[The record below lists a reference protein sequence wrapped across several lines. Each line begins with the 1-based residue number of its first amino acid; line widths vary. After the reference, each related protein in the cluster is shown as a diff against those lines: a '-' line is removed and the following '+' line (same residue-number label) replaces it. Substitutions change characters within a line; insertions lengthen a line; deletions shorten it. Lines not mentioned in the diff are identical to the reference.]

1 MKASAKETKEK
12 IHRSK
17 DRNLNFY
24 FRRIGVIHTPYK
36 SNAPYQPVEN
46 DEGDFRIMV
55 EPQYASGLF
64 KLSEFRYIYVL
75 YYTHLIRQKPSMI
88 VSPPWTGGL
97 KVGLFASR
105 SPVRPN
111 GIGLSIVRLKKISN
125 NEIITSGMD
134 VFDETPV
141 LDIKPYIKDLDSKAE
156 ANYGWL
162 EEMDDYEHL
171 LLHIKGIPH
180 DY

>member
-1 MKASAKETKEK
+1 MKTSDSTLSFSFKK
-12 IHRSK
+12 IG
-17 DRNLNFY
+17 
-24 FRRIGVIHTPYK
+24 IIHTPYE
-36 SNAPYQPVEN
+36 SYAPYQPVES
-46 DEGDFRIMV
+46 DDGDFRIV
-55 EPQYASGLF
+55 IEPQYARGLY
-64 KLSEFRYIYVL
+64 KLSEFRYIYIL
-75 YYTHLIRQKPSMI
+75 YYTHLIKQKPSMT

-111 GIGLSIVRLKKISN
+111 PISLSIVRLKQVIG
-125 NEIITSGMD
+125 NEIITSGLD
-134 VFDETPV
+134 VFDGTPV
-141 LDIKPYIKDLDSKAE
+141 LDIKPYIKELDSKSE

-162 EEMDDYEHL
+162 EEMDDLEHL